1 MFPIETEMPGVSAPA
16 EAFAQATSRIEVEG
30 ELSIYRAHELKQMFI
45 AAVHSVAALEV
56 DLARVTELDS
66 AGVQLLMLLQNMA
79 RECGCSLRFSGHS
92 AAVREVFGLLN
103 LGAYFADVH
112 LAPASFA

>member
-1 MFPIETEMPGVSAPA
+1 MFPIETETSSVSAA
-16 EAFAQATSRIEVEG
+16 SEAVAQTASRIQVEG

-45 AAVHSVAALEV
+45 AAVHSAPALEV
-56 DLARVTELDS
+56 DLARVTEVDS

-79 RECGCSLRFSGHS
+79 RECGCALRFSGHS
-92 AAVREVFGLLN
+92 AAVKEVFGLLN
-103 LGAYFADVH
+103 LGTYFADPL